1 MKSDHVHELDY
12 EAYKT
17 ILLEMAQE
25 HSVAKLLEMI
35 VRQLARRP
43 HVALARIWLIKEG
56 DCPCPNKE
64 PTCEGNTKCLHLV
77 ASRGRS
83 LADRDADWSRLDG
96 EFSRFALG
104 SRKTGWI
111 AATGKAVEVN
121 DIERDSKWIA
131 KPEWAR
137 REKILGYGGQP
148 LLYKG
153 EVLGVLAIF
162 SRDRLQH
169 EELVWMRMI
178 ADHAATAIVNA
189 RAFET
194 IHRLREQLEL
204 ECSYL
209 REEVQEARAFGE
221 IVGQSEALK
230 SVLKQVELVAPTDTN
245 VIILGESGTG
255 KELVAREIH
264 KRSSRHDRPLI
275 KVNCASISRELY
287 ESEFFGHVKGAFSG
301 ALKDRAGRFEAAD
314 GGTLFLDEVGEIP
327 IDLQSKLLRVLQ
339 EGEYER
345 VGEEKTRKVDVRI
358 IAATNRKLKKDIG
371 KGLFRQDLYYRL
383 SVFPIEVAPLRYRK
397 GDIPLLAEHFLGL
410 IQKRENRSLPRLSE
424 TSRKQLQSYDW
435 PGNVR
440 ELQNV
445 IERAVIISQG
455 GPLRF
460 TLPDEKG
467 AYDTTETPA
476 EDSGSGDKWTVVPD
490 AEMKQ
495 RERRNIIAALE
506 QSDWTIYGTR
516 GAARLLGIK
525 PTTLSSRI
533 KKMNI
538 RKPSASRDTDDDRS
552 R

>member
-1 MKSDHVHELDY
+1 MEHDHVHEPDY
-12 EAYKT
+12 EALKT
-17 ILLEMAQE
+17 LLLEMAQE
-25 HSVAKLLEMI
+25 HAVATLLDMI

-43 HVALARIWLIKEG
+43 HVALARIWLIKDG
-56 DCPCPNKE
+56 DCPCPGKE
-64 PTCEGNTKCLHLV
+64 PTCDKNPKCLHLV
-77 ASRGRS
+77 ASQGRS
-83 LADRDADWSRLDG
+83 LTDSHADWSRLDG
-96 EFSRFALG
+96 DFSRFALG
-104 SRKTGWI
+104 SRKVGWI

-121 DIERDSKWIA
+121 AIEADSKWIA
-131 KPEWAR
+131 RPEWAH
-137 REKILGYGGQP
+137 REKILGFGGQP

-153 EVLGVLAIF
+153 EVLGVLVIF
-162 SRDRLQH
+162 TRERLQH

-194 IHRLREQLEL
+194 IKHLQEQLEL

-209 REEVQEARAFGE
+209 REEVQEARAFGD
-221 IVGQSEALK
+221 IIGQSDAIR

-245 VIILGESGTG
+245 VIIQGESGTG

-264 KRSSRHDRPLI
+264 KRSLRHDRPLI
-275 KVNCASISRELY
+275 KVNCASIARELY

-301 ALKDRAGRFEAAD
+301 ALKNRAGRFEAAD

-358 IAATNRKLKKDIG
+358 IAATNRNLKKDIG

-383 SVFPIEVAPLRYRK
+383 SVFPIEVTPLRYRE
-397 GDIPLLAEHFLGL
+397 GDIPLLAEHFLRL
-410 IQKRENRSLPRLSE
+410 IQKRGNRKLPRLSE
-424 TSRKQLQSYDW
+424 ASLKQLQGYDW

-460 TLPDEKG
+460 ILPDEKG
-467 AYDTTETPA
+467 AYDSAKTSVA
-476 EDSGSGDKWTVVPD
+476 NSGADDEWLVVPD
-490 AEMKQ
+490 SEMRR
-495 RERRNIIAALE
+495 RERRNLIAALE
-506 QSDWTIYGTR
+506 KSEWKIYGKG
-516 GAARLLGIK
+516 GAAEILGLK

-538 RKPSASRDTDDDRS
+538 KKPTV
-552 R
+552 